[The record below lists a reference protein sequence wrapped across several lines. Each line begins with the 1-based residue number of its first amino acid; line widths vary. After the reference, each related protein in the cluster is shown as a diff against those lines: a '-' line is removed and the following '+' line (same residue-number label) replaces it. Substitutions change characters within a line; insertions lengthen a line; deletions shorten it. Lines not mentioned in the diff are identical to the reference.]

1 MRRIKQNLNPLPWTR
16 LPKTAAVAIL
26 LAMTLRGF
34 SSAQQRGQKTFSSA
48 DAASYALV
56 TSIEKNDGKA
66 ILEILGPAGKAV
78 VSSGDEAEDTESR
91 ANFVTRYREMHRL
104 VREPDG
110 TTILY
115 IGAHNWPTP
124 IPLMNKGNSW
134 FFDTEAGTK
143 EILYRRIGRNEMSTI
158 RVCQELV
165 AAEKDY
171 HSGGHDEYAS
181 KIFSDPGQRD
191 GLYWKAGEGE
201 PQSPIGPLV
210 ASAMADS
217 YAKSSESAPTPYR
230 GYYFHILTA
239 QGKNAP
245 GGSKAYVVDSK
256 MTQGFAFVAY
266 PAEYRSSGVM
276 TFIVGADGVVYE
288 KDLGKK
294 TERMAKAMKEYD
306 PNSSWHQTEEHST
319 EAANEETK

>member
-1 MRRIKQNLNPLPWTR
+1 MRRNQQNLNPLLMTR
-16 LPKTAAVAIL
+16 FPKTAAVTIFLAIAL
-26 LAMTLRGF
+26 NGV
-34 SSAQQRGQKTFSSA
+34 SGAQERGQKTFASA
-48 DAASYALV
+48 DSASYALV
-56 TSIEKNDGKA
+56 AAIEKNDEKS
-66 ILEILGPAGKAV
+66 ILEILGPAGKTV
-78 VSSGDEAEDTESR
+78 VSSGDEAEDSESR
-91 ANFVTRYREMHRL
+91 ANFVKRYREMHR
-104 VREPDG
+104 VVKEPDG

-124 IPLMNKGNSW
+124 IPLMNKCDSW
-134 FFDTEAGTK
+134 FFDTEAGKK

-171 HSGGHDEYAS
+171 HSSGHDEYAS

-191 GLYWKAGEGE
+191 GLYWKAGYGE

-210 ASAMADS
+210 ASAVAQG
-217 YAKSSESAPTPYR
+217 YTKNSESAPTPYR

-239 QGKNAP
+239 QGKSAP
-245 GGSKAYVVDSK
+245 GGRKAYVVGGK

-276 TFIVGADGVVYE
+276 TFIVGADGIVYE

-294 TERMAKAMKEYD
+294 TETIAKAMKEYD
-306 PNSSWHQTEEHST
+306 PNSSWHQTEERNT
-319 EAANEETK
+319 EAASEDTK

>member
-1 MRRIKQNLNPLPWTR
+1 MRRMKQNLNPLHWAR

-26 LAMTLRGF
+26 LVMTLRGL
-34 SSAQQRGQKTFSSA
+34 SGAQQRGQKTFSSA
-48 DAASYALV
+48 NDASHALV
-56 TSIEKNDGKA
+56 AAIEKNDDKA
-66 ILEILGPAGKAV
+66 ILEILGPAGKV
-78 VSSGDEAEDTESR
+78 VISSGDEAEDSESR
-91 ANFVTRYREMHRL
+91 ANFVKRYREMHRL
-104 VREPDG
+104 VKEPDG

-158 RVCQELV
+158 RICQELV

-171 HSGGHDEYAS
+171 HSAGHDEYGS
-181 KIFSDPGQRD
+181 KIFSDPGKRD
-191 GLYWKAGEGE
+191 GLYWKAGDGE

-210 ASAMADS
+210 ASAMVEGN
-217 YAKSSESAPTPYR
+217 AKNSENGPTPYR

-245 GGSKAYVVDSK
+245 GGPKAYVVDGK

-276 TFIVGADGVVYE
+276 TFLVGADGIVYE

-294 TERMAKAMKEYD
+294 TETTAKAMKEYD
-306 PNSSWHQTEEHST
+306 PNSSWHQTEERST
-319 EAANEETK
+319 EAAGGETK